1 MSAYADTSLLVSL
14 YVLDVN
20 SARAAAR
27 MKSARLPLFLTPFGE
42 IEMTNALHLRQFRKE
57 VDPST
62 VRTAHALF
70 RQDIERGVFDLKP
83 LSSAVFDRG
92 RQLAEKHTPHLGTR
106 TLDVLHVASALVLQA
121 DQFYT
126 FDKNQAKL
134 ARLEGLTVP

>member
-1 MSAYADTSLLVSL
+1 
-14 YVLDVN
+14 
-20 SARAAAR
+20 
-27 MKSARLPLFLTPFGE
+27 MKSARLPLLLTPFSE
-42 IEMTNALHLRQFRKE
+42 IEMTNALLLRQFRRE
-57 VDPST
+57 VDAST
-62 VRTAHALF
+62 VRLAQALF

-83 LSSAVFDRG
+83 LPSAVFDRA

-121 DQFYT
+121 DHFYT